1 MLWLIIG
8 LIIGVGGWWLVSW
21 TGRKKLG
28 VKWYEWLLAALAVA
42 FALLAIQNLT
52 ASIAELEPQAGG
64 ILLALFGVPALW
76 WIRRGSALC
85 LPVRWIRRGSA
96 LCLLVRWI
104 RRGSALCMPVRR
116 IRKGSALCLPVPRA
130 TTRDCPYRMSKG
142 CIRNL

>member
-64 ILLALFGVPALW
+64 ILLALFGVPALFFAAIAAFLVW
-76 WIRRGSALC
+76 RRQKKAVA
-85 LPVRWIRRGSA
+85 PA
-96 LCLLVRWI
+96 K
-104 RRGSALCMPVRR
+104 A
-116 IRKGSALCLPVPRA
+116 
-130 TTRDCPYRMSKG
+130 
-142 CIRNL
+142 